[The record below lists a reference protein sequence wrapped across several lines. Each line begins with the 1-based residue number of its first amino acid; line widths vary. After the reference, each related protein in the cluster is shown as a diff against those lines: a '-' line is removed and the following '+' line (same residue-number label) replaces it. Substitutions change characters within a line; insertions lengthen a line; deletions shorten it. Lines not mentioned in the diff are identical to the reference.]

1 VSLDWQQ
8 DTSVTGTSKFADGYN
23 AKDSKIDT
31 DGYINQFKQAWKTFS
46 KGTTAASMEVPDL
59 KIGPSRLRLHDLN
72 WKSPLVE
79 VTYRLA
85 RIKITNL
92 SKEAFTYETKAPTSP
107 WGEPLTLKP
116 GESHEFDLPY
126 PLTYRRKGASGA
138 MEVYTLETGS
148 HSEFRVPLA
157 GGAPRLYAAN
167 RPTETK

>member
-1 VSLDWQQ
+1 
-8 DTSVTGTSKFADGYN
+8 
-23 AKDSKIDT
+23 
-31 DGYINQFKQAWKTFS
+31 
-46 KGTTAASMEVPDL
+46 MEVPDL